1 MATKAVP
8 APPHLLANAVRV
20 MGSRASLEW
29 QFKDKDKRVEGFVG
43 VEDTIN
49 ILGRCFSFPERLE
62 SLGQAW
68 DHVQDGLGDELDQV
82 SGRSPP
88 HSIRITYSLAVSPP
102 PSQHHHNT
110 RLIRPTRWCCWRTT
124 QPRWRTSTT

>member
-20 MGSRASLEW
+20 MGSRASLEF
-29 QFKDKDKRVEGFVG
+29 QFKDKDKRIEGFVG

-62 SLGQAW
+62 TLGEAW
-68 DHVQDGLGDELDQV
+68 DHVQDGLGEELDHV
-82 SGRSPP
+82 SCPRVIFHTPFALRLSPP
-88 HSIRITYSLAVSPP
+88 FTTAPP
-102 PSQHHHNT
+102 PPQRHNALT
-110 RLIRPTRWCCWRTT
+110 LTPG
-124 QPRWRTSTT
+124 